1 MLFTLGLGS
10 MVGAAA
16 VLLIGQWARDV
27 FGGGERPIRLLT
39 PSREYILRGT
49 VRGRRAA

>member
-1 MLFTLGLGS
+1 MLFTLVLGS

-16 VLLIGQWARDV
+16 VMLLGQWVRDA
-27 FGGGERPIRLLT
+27 FGGGERPVRLLT
-39 PSREYILRGT
+39 PSRAYILRGT

>member
-1 MLFTLGLGS
+1 MLFTLVLGS

-16 VLLIGQWARDV
+16 VLLLGQWVRNTL
-27 FGGGERPIRLLT
+27 GGGERPVRLLT
-39 PSREYILRGT
+39 PSGTHILRGA

>member
-1 MLFTLGLGS
+1 MLFTLVLGS

-16 VLLIGQWARDV
+16 VLLLGQWVRDT
-27 FGGGERPIRLLT
+27 FGSGERPIRLLT
-39 PSREYILRGT
+39 PSGAHILRGT